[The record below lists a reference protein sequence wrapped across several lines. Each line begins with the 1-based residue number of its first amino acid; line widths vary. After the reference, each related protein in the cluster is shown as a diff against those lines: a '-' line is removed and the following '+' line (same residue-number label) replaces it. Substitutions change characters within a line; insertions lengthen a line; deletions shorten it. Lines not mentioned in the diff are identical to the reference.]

1 MNKIMFPWLLHRRLI
16 EVDLKLCVMIA
27 STMRYRCFFLL
38 EVWYTIS
45 TRKPVF
51 TCEKLGAPSTVDNQ
65 SLALWRTFFR
75 SGFILKQKVTNAV
88 GKLDI
93 VWRTAFGERGRLQ
106 TSQLQRVVSIL
117 CSCRALTS
125 TRWIV
130 ASPSMQ
136 WFYLSERAA

>member
-38 EVWYTIS
+38 EVWYTFS
-45 TRKPVF
+45 TWKHVKSQEPHQQL
-51 TCEKLGAPSTVDNQ
+51 TIK
-65 SLALWRTFFR
+65 ALHCGELFFR

-136 WFYLSERAA
+136 WFYLSERAAQD